1 MTRWTKSGVVLYRT
15 ESRVSVTVHLHRI
28 MQTEKTPGPHQ
39 QYFLEYLH
47 EKFRKEWPKYYA
59 KAYGKGTQPAQPE
72 ADSEVVCGE
81 LQ

>member
-1 MTRWTKSGVVLYRT
+1 MSRWTKPRRVVYGT

-28 MQTEKTPGPHQ
+28 MQTQHTPGPHQ

-59 KAYGKGTQPAQPE
+59 KAFGKSKEQTQSKA
-72 ADSEVVCGE
+72 SG
-81 LQ
+81 